1 MAFFKCFKFSPL
13 INFQSS
19 DRHWSVVLDKIQL
32 QLDREEAKERED
44 GELGGEGQYYYSRE
58 AIISNISIK
67 GGGGDYL
74 REAINLSSDS
84 YYSKKYSKH
93 LF

>member
-1 MAFFKCFKFSPL
+1 
-13 INFQSS
+13 
-19 DRHWSVVLDKIQL
+19 VLDKIQL

-44 GELGGEGQYYYSRE
+44 GELGAEGQY
-58 AIISNISIK
+58 IIRGRQLFQIFLSK
-67 GGGGDYL
+67 GGDYS

-84 YYSKKYSKH
+84 YYSRKYSKH